1 MKLGDSEKI
10 VLAILKKYPKINEK
24 QLNDIFIII
33 TKKKGRIDTI
43 THSLKIKGL
52 MSNGKNFLVDKHAIK
67 NIDLPKINISN
78 EYVKILKEMDE
89 IKLGKLGKSIIYI
102 LEKTEKSSLQ
112 FLSAFFQKPP
122 KNIYAILQRL
132 EEKNMLISYNSRIR
146 RVNSAGRKYHPKYYV
161 LTEHGKL
168 WLEINEN
175 RIENKEQ
182 IDLLLKE
189 PEEKIQEYN
198 LKV

>member
-24 QLNDIFIII
+24 QLNDIFTII

-43 THSLKIKGL
+43 IHSLKIKGL
-52 MSNGKNFLVDKHAIK
+52 MSNGKNFSVDKHAIE
-67 NIDLPKINISN
+67 NIGLPEISISK
-78 EYVKILKEMDE
+78 EHVKILKEMDE
-89 IKLGKLGKSIIYI
+89 IKLGNIGKSIIYV

-132 EEKNMLISYNSRIR
+132 EEKNILISYHSRIK
-146 RVNSAGRKYHPKYYV
+146 RVNSSGRKYHPKYYV
-161 LTEHGKL
+161 LTDHGKL

-175 RIENKEQ
+175 RIKNNDQ
-182 IDLLLKE
+182 IDMLLKE

-198 LKV
+198 LKI

>member
-1 MKLGDSEKI
+1 MKLGDSEKT
-10 VLAILKKYPKINEK
+10 VLAILKKYPKINDK
-24 QLNDIFIII
+24 QLNDIFTII

-52 MSNGKNFLVDKHAIK
+52 MSNSKDFSVEKHAIK
-67 NIDLPKINISN
+67 NIDLPKINISK

-89 IKLGKLGKSIIYI
+89 IKLGKLGKSIIYV
-102 LEKTEKSSLQ
+102 LGKTEKSSLQ
-112 FLSAFFQKPP
+112 FLSTFFQKPP

-132 EEKNMLISYNSRIR
+132 EEKNMLISYHSRIK
-146 RVNSAGRKYHPKYYV
+146 RVNSSGRKYHPKYCV
-161 LTEHGKL
+161 LTDHGKL

-175 RIENKEQ
+175 RIENRDQ